1 MLKTLNRVSIILN
14 YAFMKKYVLGF
25 SAVVLAAV
33 MVAFTQ
39 PVTRNYDSDLVWFA
53 VDANGDPI
61 NPMNGTRG
69 DEPPNDCPGTSI
81 PCARALSISQG
92 EVSLNTGSSTV
103 YHINSGYS
111 TQSDYDAHREK
122 DL

>member
-1 MLKTLNRVSIILN
+1 
-14 YAFMKKYVLGF
+14 MKKYVLGF

-53 VDANGDPI
+53 VDANGNAT
-61 NPMNGTRG
+61 NPTNGTMG
-69 DEPPNDCPGTSI
+69 DEPPISCPGSLT

-92 EVSLNTGSSTV
+92 EVSLNSGSSTV
-103 YHINSGYS
+103 YHINTGYS
-111 TQSDYDAHREK
+111 TVSDYDEERKK
-122 DL
+122 D